1 LGIFSLPLQFTE
13 SYDVVVVGA
22 GHAGCEAAMASA
34 RMGLRTAL
42 YTLNLDLIAQM
53 SCNPAIG
60 GIAKGHLVR
69 EVDALGGIM
78 GEVTDA
84 VGIQFRLLNT
94 SRGPAVWSPR
104 AQCDKQQYRL
114 KMREMLEAE
123 PNLHIKQAEVA
134 ELVVEHSSTL
144 GKVSRFEFQV
154 SSAVGA
160 PDRNEQIP
168 QLEAGNLKLETSPL
182 ASRVIRGIRLRDG
195 RTVGAQAV
203 IITTGTFLNGLIH
216 CGEQQYPAGR
226 SGEPPAVLLGE
237 ALKSLGLRG
246 CRLKT
251 GTPPRLD
258 GRSIDWSKFTVQPG
272 DEDPT
277 PFSFR
282 TRRVAHHD
290 NQVAC
295 YIAFT
300 TPETHRIIRENMHRS
315 PMYSGQIQSIG
326 PRYCPSIEDKI
337 VKFPDKE
344 THQLFLE
351 PEGLNTHEIYVN
363 GMSTSLPIDV
373 QLAIIKSIPG
383 LENAEMLRPGYAI
396 EYDSIDPTELQRT
409 LETKKV
415 ERLYLAGQINGT
427 SGYEEAACQ
436 GLMAGINAALKVKR
450 EPPLIL
456 DRTEAYTAILIDDLI
471 SKGTNEPYRMF
482 TSRAEF
488 RLHLRI
494 DNADRR
500 LTPHGRR
507 VGLIR
512 DADWADYL
520 AKQER
525 MKALREVLERTRV
538 NESVV
543 GCQLSV
549 VGESTAQTLQLL
561 KGARS
566 AGLTLAQLL
575 KRPEAQIEALAPL
588 LKNLMTDFFERD
600 TSNQDSGTYP
610 AAEPQI
616 PRLGLKSSLGMTASN
631 NSDVRAKDRSV
642 IPTPDNQKLTTDFR
656 LPAEIRNELKSVE
669 TEIKYSGYLDQ
680 QTKAIERLKRSEQ
693 RMIPDWFDYGKV
705 SGLSREMN
713 EKLTRVRPQT
723 LGQAS
728 RIPGVTPAA
737 VSLINVYIEIQARR
751 LSAETS
757 RA

>member
-1 LGIFSLPLQFTE
+1 VTSYTE
-13 SYDVVVVGA
+13 HYDVVVVGA
-22 GHAGCEAAMASA
+22 GHAGCEAAMAAA

-42 YTLNLDLIAQM
+42 FTLNADLIAQM
-53 SCNPAIG
+53 SCNPAVG

-104 AQCDKQQYRL
+104 AQCDKQQYRQ
-114 KMREMLEAE
+114 KMREVLESQ
-123 PNLHIKQAEVA
+123 PNLTIKQAEVA
-134 ELVVEHSSTL
+134 ELIIDNLNSVAGHLECRVEL
-144 GKVSRFEFQV
+144 G
-154 SSAVGA
+154 SA
-160 PDRNEQIP
+160 DRRC
-168 QLEAGNLKLETSPL
+168 T
-182 ASRVIRGIRLRDG
+182 GIRLRDG
-195 RTVGAQAV
+195 RSVSADAV

-226 SGEPPAVLLGE
+226 SGEPPSVLLGE
-237 ALKSLGLRG
+237 SLKQLGLRG

-258 GRSIDWSKFTVQPG
+258 GRTIDWSRFTEQPG
-272 DEDPT
+272 DADPT

-282 TRRVAHHD
+282 TKRVAHHD
-290 NQVAC
+290 KQVPC

-300 TPETHRIIRENMHRS
+300 TAETHRIIRENVHRS

-351 PEGLNTHEIYVN
+351 PEGLHTHEIYVN
-363 GMSTSLPIDV
+363 GMSTSLPVDV
-373 QLAIIKSIPG
+373 QLAIIKSVPG
-383 LENAEMLRPGYAI
+383 LDTAEMLRPGYAI

-409 LETKKV
+409 LETKQIA
-415 ERLYLAGQINGT
+415 RLYLAGQINGT

-436 GLMAGINAALKVKR
+436 GLMAGINAALAIR
-450 EPPLIL
+450 NEPPLIL

-507 VGLIR
+507 VGLIS
-512 DADWADYL
+512 DEAWSDYL
-520 AKQER
+520 AKQQR
-525 MKALREVLERTRV
+525 MDELKSLLERTRV
-538 NESVV
+538 NGDLPTPLAEKLGNVT
-543 GCQLSV
+543 G
-549 VGESTAQTLQLL
+549 STY
-561 KGARS
+561 
-566 AGLTLAQLL
+566 AQLL
-575 KRPEAQIEALAPL
+575 KRPEVVVEDLVPL
-588 LKNLMTDFFERD
+588 LRNFIPSFFDRDVPDSVGAGAPACPDER
-600 TSNQDSGTYP
+600 
-610 AAEPQI
+610 
-616 PRLGLKSSLGMTASN
+616 SSS
-631 NSDVRAKDRSV
+631 
-642 IPTPDNQKLTTDFR
+642 PTPEVHLSS
-656 LPAEIRNELKSVE
+656 AIRNELKSVE
-669 TEIKYSGYLDQ
+669 TEIKYAGYLQ
-680 QTKAIERLKRSEQ
+680 QQEKSIERLKKSEEKS
-693 RMIPDWFDYGKV
+693 IPDWFDYASV
-705 SGLSREMN
+705 SGLSREMR
-713 EKLTRVRPQT
+713 EKMLRVRPGT

-751 LSAETS
+751 RTQAQVI
-757 RA
+757 

>member
-1 LGIFSLPLQFTE
+1 M
-13 SYDVVVVGA
+13 A
-22 GHAGCEAAMASA
+22 GA
-34 RMGLRTAL
+34 RMGLKTAL
-42 YTLNLDLIAQM
+42 YTLNVDLIAQM
-53 SCNPAIG
+53 SCNPAVG

-104 AQCDKQQYRL
+104 AQCDKQQYRQ
-114 KMREMLEAE
+114 KMREVLESE
-123 PNLHIKQAEVA
+123 PNLKIKQAEVA
-134 ELVVEHSSTL
+134 ELIVEPVASGQWPVASQSLERGSSSNRSGATEQ
-144 GKVSRFEFQV
+144 G
-154 SSAVGA
+154 AVPEGSTPHLA
-160 PDRNEQIP
+160 
-168 QLEAGNLKLETSPL
+168 TSHRPL
-182 ASRVIRGIRLRDG
+182 ATSIIRGIKLRDG
-195 RTVGAQAV
+195 HTVGAQAV

-237 ALKSLGLRG
+237 SLKTLGLRG

-258 GRSIDWSKFTVQPG
+258 GRSIDWSKFKVQPG
-272 DEDPT
+272 DDDPT

-290 NQVAC
+290 KQVPC
-295 YIAFT
+295 YLAFT
-300 TPETHRIIRENMHRS
+300 TPDTHRIIRENVHRS

-344 THQLFLE
+344 SHQLFLE
-351 PEGLNTHEIYVN
+351 PEGLHIYEIYVN
-363 GMSTSLPIDV
+363 GISTSLPIDV
-373 QLAIIKSIPG
+373 QLAIVKSIPG
-383 LENAEMLRPGYAI
+383 LETAEMLRPGYAI

-409 LETKKV
+409 LETKKIA
-415 ERLYLAGQINGT
+415 RLYLAGQINGT

-436 GLMAGINAALKVKR
+436 GVMAGINAALKVR
-450 EPPLIL
+450 GEPPLAL

-507 VGLIR
+507 VGLIN
-512 DADWADYL
+512 DAAWADFL

-525 MKALREVLERTRV
+525 LKAMRELLERTRV
-538 NESVV
+538 NAGMLEQVASGQWLVASD
-543 GCQLSV
+543 QA
-549 VGESTAQTLQLL
+549 E
-561 KGARS
+561 GAL
-566 AGLTLAQLL
+566 GLTLAQLL
-575 KRPEAQIEALAPL
+575 KRPEVKIEQLAPAL
-588 LKNLMTDFFERD
+588 YRLMPAFFQRGSSENGELA
-600 TSNQDSGTYP
+600 TSHWP
-610 AAEPQI
+610 LA
-616 PRLGLKSSLGMTASN
+616 TA
-631 NSDVRAKDRSV
+631 VRND
-642 IPTPDNQKLTTDFR
+642 
-656 LPAEIRNELKSVE
+656 LKSVE

-680 QTKAIERLKRSEQ
+680 QTKAIERLKKAEQ
-693 RMIPDWFDYGKV
+693 RVIPDWFDYGRV

-713 EKLTRVRPQT
+713 EKLTRVRPNT

-737 VSLINVYIEIQARR
+737 VSLINVYIEIQARQQEGI
-751 LSAETS
+751 LPTT
-757 RA
+757 